1 MVRSE
6 FEEEIEEMPKIE
18 DINQMVAS
26 EDKLARLKDETNKDE
41 VLQAVKAAIQ
51 RGWPESK
58 ATCPRQ

>member
-1 MVRSE
+1 
-6 FEEEIEEMPKIE
+6 
-18 DINQMVAS
+18 MVAS

-58 ATCPRQ
+58 RHLPAAVTPISHFETS